1 MGQGDKQNIWGV
13 IFVSELYIGLFYKY
27 DLKMWLRV
35 GL

>member
-1 MGQGDKQNIWGV
+1 MGYEEKKNILGV